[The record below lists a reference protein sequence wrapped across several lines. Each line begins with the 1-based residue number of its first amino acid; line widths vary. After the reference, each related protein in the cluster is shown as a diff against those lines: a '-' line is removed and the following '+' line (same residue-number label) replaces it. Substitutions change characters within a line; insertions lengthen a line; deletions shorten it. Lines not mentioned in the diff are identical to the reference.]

1 MLKPGSDLCELCKRE
16 EKLTFHHLIPV
27 TLHSRKWFA
36 KNYSKEELQSGAML
50 CSDCHN
56 AIHRFIP
63 EKLLGT
69 DFNTIEKLRSN
80 EKVTNFVSW
89 VSKRSGMHK
98 TDLPVW
104 HRRG

>member
-1 MLKPGSDLCELCKRE
+1 MK
-16 EKLTFHHLIPV
+16 
-27 TLHSRKWFA
+27 A
-36 KNYSKEELQSGAML
+36 GAML
-50 CSDCHN
+50 CQDCHN

-80 EKVTNFVSW
+80 EKVAGFVSW
-89 VSKRSGMHK
+89 VAKRSGTHK